1 MEAALTQRL
10 KQNLQ
15 TVVTDAEELLKA
27 TASQTGER
35 IEQARVRAEASLR
48 DARLRLAEVGAAAEE
63 TARAAAR
70 NVDDQVHKHPYATAG
85 IAAGI
90 GMLLGLLIARR

>member
-1 MEAALTQRL
+1 MDAALTQRL

-15 TVVTDAEELLKA
+15 TLVADAEELLKA

-48 DARLRLAEVGAAAEE
+48 DARLRLADVSAAIEQGARE
-63 TARAAAR
+63 AAR
-70 NVDDQVHKHPYATAG
+70 NVDDQVHKHPYVTAG

-90 GMLLGLLIARR
+90 GLLLGLLIARR

>member
-1 MEAALTQRL
+1 MNAPLTQKLR
-10 KQNLQ
+10 QDLQ

-27 TASQTGER
+27 SASQTGER
-35 IEQARVRAEASLR
+35 IERARVRAEASLR
-48 DARLRLAEVGAAAEE
+48 DARLRLAEVAAAAED

-70 NVDDQVHKHPYATAG
+70 NVDDQVHKHPYTTAG

-90 GMLLGLLIARR
+90 GLLIGLLIARR